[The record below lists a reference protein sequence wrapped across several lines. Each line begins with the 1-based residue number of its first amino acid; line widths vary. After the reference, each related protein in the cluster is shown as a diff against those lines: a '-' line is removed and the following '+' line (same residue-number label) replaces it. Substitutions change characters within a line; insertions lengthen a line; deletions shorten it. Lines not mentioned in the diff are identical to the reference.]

1 MDPVLYKS
9 ILSYN
14 GTEFA
19 GFQRQLET
27 RTVQLVFEQ
36 ALRQLGWQDR
46 SIHGAGRTDA
56 GVHARGQVVSFRLAW
71 AHSEN
76 DLVNALNYYLPQDMA
91 ITSVEKADEDF
102 HPRFSAIW
110 RRYRYHVICQPIRD
124 PLREKFAWRVWPEMD
139 LAQMNLAAGNMLGVH
154 DFKAFGG
161 PTSDSGVTVREV
173 FAAEWQRSGDEY
185 YFDIT
190 ANAFLY
196 HMVRRTTMMLVE
208 IGQGK
213 YPVSTIAE
221 GIETGKLPLNG
232 LAPAQGLVLE
242 EVSYKKN

>member
-19 GFQRQLET
+19 GFQRQSKA
-27 RTVQLVFEQ
+27 RTVQLEFEQ
-36 ALRQLGWQDR
+36 ALRQLGWQG
-46 SIHGAGRTDA
+46 SSVHGAGRTDA

-71 AHSEN
+71 DHSES

-91 ITSVEKADEDF
+91 VSSVTVAEEDF
-102 HPRFSAIW
+102 HPRFSATW
-110 RRYRYHVICQPIRD
+110 RRYRYHVICQPVRD
-124 PLREKFAWRVWPEMD
+124 PIRENFAWRVWPEMD
-139 LAQMNLAAGNMLGVH
+139 LERMNLAAKDLIGSH
-154 DFKAFGG
+154 DFNAFGA

-173 FAAEWQRSGDEY
+173 FAAEWQQAGDAF

-196 HMVRRTTMMLVE
+196 HMVRRTTMLLVR
-208 IGQGK
+208 IGQGEF
-213 YPVSTIAE
+213 PVSLVAE
-221 GIETGKLPLNG
+221 SLATGKMSMSG

-242 EVSYKKN
+242 EVGYT

>member
-19 GFQRQLET
+19 GFQRQADA
-27 RTVQLVFEQ
+27 RTVQTEFEQ
-36 ALRQLGWQDR
+36 ALRQLGWQGQ

-71 AHSEN
+71 DHSEN

-91 ITSVEKADEDF
+91 VSSVEIADADF
-102 HPRFSAIW
+102 HPRYSATW
-110 RRYRYHVICQPIRD
+110 RRYRYHVICQPVRD
-124 PLREKFAWRVWPEMD
+124 PLRELFAWRVWQGMD
-139 LAQMNLAAGNMLGVH
+139 LERMNLAAQDLIGPH
-154 DFKAFGG
+154 DFKAFGA
-161 PTSDSGVTVREV
+161 PTGDSGVTVREV
-173 FAAEWQRSGDEY
+173 FAAEWQQEGDEY
-185 YFDIT
+185 RFDIT

-213 YPVSTIAE
+213 FPVTTIAE
-221 GIETGKLPLNG
+221 GIRIGQLPLNG

-242 EVSYKKN
+242 EVSYI

>member
-1 MDPVLYKS
+1 MDSVLYKS

-19 GFQRQLET
+19 GFQRQSEA
-27 RTVQLVFEQ
+27 RTVQLEFEQ

-71 AHSEN
+71 AHSES

-91 ITSVEKADEDF
+91 VTSAEVADDDF
-102 HPRFSAIW
+102 HPRFSAVW
-110 RRYRYHVICQPIRD
+110 RRYRYHVICQPVRD
-124 PLREKFAWRVWPEMD
+124 PLREQLAWRVWPEPD
-139 LAQMNLAAGNMLGVH
+139 LDKMNLAAQDLIGSH
-154 DFKAFGG
+154 DFKAYGG
-161 PTSDSGVTVREV
+161 PTSESGVTVREV
-173 FAAEWQRSGDEY
+173 FAAEWQQNGDEY
-185 YFDIT
+185 WFDIR

-213 YPVSTIAE
+213 HSVSTIAE
-221 GIETGKLPLNG
+221 GIATGKLPLNG

>member
-19 GFQRQLET
+19 GFQRQANA
-27 RTVQLVFEQ
+27 RTVQAEFEQ
-36 ALRQLGWQDR
+36 ALRQLGWQGQ

-56 GVHARGQVVSFRLAW
+56 GVHARGQVVSFRLTW
-71 AHSEN
+71 DHSEN

-91 ITSVEKADEDF
+91 VSSVEVADADF
-102 HPRFSAIW
+102 HPRYSAAW
-110 RRYRYHVICQPIRD
+110 RRYRYHVICQPVRD
-124 PLREKFAWRVWPEMD
+124 PLREMFAWRVWQAMD
-139 LAQMNLAAGNMLGVH
+139 LERMNLAARDLIGSH
-154 DFKAFGG
+154 DFKAFGA

-173 FAAEWQRSGDEY
+173 FAAEWQQEGDAY
-185 YFDIT
+185 RFDIT

-213 YPVSTIAE
+213 FPATTIAE
-221 GIETGKLPLNG
+221 GISTGQLPLNG

-242 EVSYKKN
+242 EVSYI

>member
-19 GFQRQLET
+19 GFQRQADA
-27 RTVQLVFEQ
+27 RTVQTEFEQ
-36 ALRQLGWQDR
+36 ALRQLGWQGQN
-46 SIHGAGRTDA
+46 IHGAGRTDA

-71 AHSEN
+71 DHSEN

-91 ITSVEKADEDF
+91 VSSVEIADADF
-102 HPRFSAIW
+102 HPRYSATW
-110 RRYRYHVICQPIRD
+110 RRYRYHVICQPVRD
-124 PLREKFAWRVWPEMD
+124 PLRELFAWRVWQGMD
-139 LAQMNLAAGNMLGVH
+139 LERMNLAAKDLIGSH
-154 DFKAFGG
+154 DFKAFGA

-173 FAAEWQRSGDEY
+173 FAAEWQQEGDEY
-185 YFDIT
+185 RFDIT

-213 YPVSTIAE
+213 FPVTTIAE
-221 GIETGKLPLNG
+221 GIRTGQLPLNG

-242 EVSYKKN
+242 EVSYI